1 MTGCRPPSATTN
13 FVPQRPQLLA
23 TKAMVTVGQF
33 AHLWRREGVGPGAVL
48 MEELVLW
55 LCVHQRRL
63 RLRLEQICF
72 DMNMI

>member
-1 MTGCRPPSATTN
+1 
-13 FVPQRPQLLA
+13 
-23 TKAMVTVGQF
+23 MVTVGQL

-48 MEELVLW
+48 MEELVLR

-63 RLRLEQICF
+63 RLRLKHVCG